1 MLMHCPVGGGLGWIK
16 AGRSP
21 GYNLAAQH
29 IATAFRPDIGIDK
42 VGGHLIP
49 IRILL
54 MDVDV
59 DPANISGNSS
69 TEYFIIDTHAHIYL
83 RVLLNTVLGIV
94 PEQESLFTD
103 VPRFILGILELEPE
117 MH

>member
-54 MDVDV
+54 MDVDGENKKQKKEIAKT
-59 DPANISGNSS
+59 DGGLLDFNS
-69 TEYFIIDTHAHIYL
+69 
-83 RVLLNTVLGIV
+83 
-94 PEQESLFTD
+94 
-103 VPRFILGILELEPE
+103 
-117 MH
+117 

>member
-69 TEYFIIDTHAHIYL
+69 TEYYIIDTQ
-83 RVLLNTVLGIV
+83 LLNTVLGIV